1 MTASA
6 PQSRSTISAIDRVST
21 ELTAPTT
28 ARDAV
33 APHWSTYAAA
43 LLVLLRHCGPHAPR
57 QVALRVDGA
66 SATVPVPSDRTTMAQ
81 LVDTIAGTPLSS
93 GEVSAPAAFH
103 WRHPH
108 PDPDAQLVLTGDD
121 TGISWQLAPGW
132 SAPMLATEL
141 DRNLAA
147 LLAQV
152 ADDPH
157 RPIGTL
163 AVPDRTAQDWLA
175 RHGRPADTVLVGGLV
190 PDLVAHQAQQHPRR
204 LAFGSGPASLTY
216 GELDSRA
223 NQLARVL
230 RELGAQRD
238 GCVGL
243 MMDRGSEMLVSFLA
257 ILRSGAAAILLDPA
271 HPAQRIAEVLDV
283 ARPRAV
289 LTLARLGAVL
299 PPVAGTV
306 VAVDTEWPRIHR
318 LPTDDPGIAV
328 HPEDVAYVVHTSGS
342 TGTPKRVAVLHRSV
356 AHSVATHQ
364 EGHRITAQ
372 DRAAWLAPPGSSV
385 SVGELW
391 PYLCA
396 GASVHTAPPEIVG
409 AAPLLRDWLV
419 AEKITKAYVSM
430 PLAEQLYQLPWP
442 AQTAL
447 QLLTVGS
454 DKVRRWA
461 APELPFE
468 VAVACGSSEAN
479 GISSCLVPWEDRLT
493 SATATTTDR
502 TAPPPIG
509 RPWPGVRIELLDTA
523 MRRLLPGAVGEMYL
537 GGPELARGYLGDPA
551 QTADRFRP
559 DPYGPPGARL
569 YRTGDLA
576 CFDERGRLHHRGRV
590 DREVK
595 IRGFRVDPAEVER
608 ALLAQPGVQDAVV
621 VALADEDGESQLCA
635 YLVAPE
641 AEPHRVRAALV
652 DLLPGHAVP
661 ASFTLLDRLPVT
673 ANGKVD
679 RNALPAPDWTTLRKP
694 YRAPRDEVERDLAQ
708 LWADL
713 LPVAQIGLDDHFFHL
728 GGDSMSANRL
738 AARLSRRL
746 RVRITV
752 RAVLEHPTLVELAEF
767 VRSQVRIATRS

>member
-6 PQSRSTISAIDRVST
+6 PHPRSTTSATT
-21 ELTAPTT
+21 ETSAEVAPGTA

-33 APHWSTYAAA
+33 SPHWATYAAA
-43 LLVLLRHCGPHAPR
+43 LLVLLRHCGPHAPGR
-57 QVALRVDGA
+57 VALRVDGA
-66 SATVPVPSDRTTMAQ
+66 SATVPVPSGRTTAAQ
-81 LVDTIAGTPLSS
+81 LVDAIAEASWNAD
-93 GEVSAPAAFH
+93 EVSAPAAFH
-103 WRHPH
+103 WRHPR
-108 PDPDAQLVLTGDD
+108 PAPDAQLLLAGDE
-121 TGISWQLAPGW
+121 TRISWQLTPGW

-141 DRNLAA
+141 DRNLAS
-147 LLAQV
+147 LMAQM

-163 AVPDRTAQDWLA
+163 AVPDRTAQQWLTH
-175 RHGRPADTVLVGGLV
+175 HGRPADTAQVSGLV
-190 PDLVAHQAQQHPRR
+190 PELVSRQAHRHPERP
-204 LAFGSGPASLTY
+204 AFGSGPGTLTY
-216 GELDSRA
+216 GDLDARA

-238 GCVGL
+238 GCVAL

-257 ILRSGAAAILLDPA
+257 ILKSGAAAILLDPA
-271 HPAQRIAEVLDV
+271 HPAQRIAEVLEL

-299 PPVAGTV
+299 PAAAGTV

-318 LPTDDPGIAV
+318 LPSDDAGITL

-364 EGHRITAQ
+364 EGHRISAA

-419 AEKITKAYVSM
+419 REQITKAYVSM

-442 AQTAL
+442 ADTAL
-447 QLLTVGS
+447 RLLTVGS

-493 SATATTTDR
+493 SATATAADR
-502 TAPPPIG
+502 AAPPPIG
-509 RPWPGVRIELLDTA
+509 RPWPGVRVELLDA
-523 MRRLLPGAVGEMYL
+523 GMRRLLPGAVGEMYL
-537 GGPELARGYLGDPA
+537 GGPELARGYLGDPGH
-551 QTADRFRP
+551 TADRFRP

-576 CFDERGRLHHRGRV
+576 YFDEQGRLHHRGRV

-608 ALLAQPGVQDAVV
+608 ALLAQPGVDDAVV
-621 VALADEDGESQLCA
+621 VALADEDGERQLCA
-635 YLVAPE
+635 YLVAPT
-641 AEPHRVRAALV
+641 AEPHLVRAAIV
-652 DLLPGHAVP
+652 DVLPGHAVP
-661 ASFTLLDRLPVT
+661 AAFTLLDRLPVT

-694 YRAPRDEVERDLAQ
+694 YRAPRDEVERQLAQ

-738 AARLSRRL
+738 AVRLNSRL
-746 RVRITV
+746 RARVTV
-752 RAVLEHPTLVELAEF
+752 RAVLEHPTLVELSEF
-767 VRSQVRIATRS
+767 VRARLRVATRS

>member
-1 MTASA
+1 
-6 PQSRSTISAIDRVST
+6 
-21 ELTAPTT
+21 
-28 ARDAV
+28 
-33 APHWSTYAAA
+33 
-43 LLVLLRHCGPHAPR
+43 
-57 QVALRVDGA
+57 
-66 SATVPVPSDRTTMAQ
+66 
-81 LVDTIAGTPLSS
+81 
-93 GEVSAPAAFH
+93 
-103 WRHPH
+103 
-108 PDPDAQLVLTGDD
+108 
-121 TGISWQLAPGW
+121 
-132 SAPMLATEL
+132 MLASEL
-141 DRNLAA
+141 DRNLAP
-147 LLAQV
+147 LLAQL
-152 ADDPH
+152 ADNPH

-163 AVPDRTAQDWLA
+163 TVPDRSAREWLA
-175 RHGRPADTVLVGGLV
+175 RHGRPADTVRIDGLV
-190 PDLVAHQAQQHPRR
+190 PELVSRQAREHPGRP
-204 LAFGSGPASLTY
+204 AFGSGPGRLTY
-216 GELDSRA
+216 GELNARA

-238 GCVGL
+238 RSVAL

-257 ILRSGAAAILLDPA
+257 ILKSGAAAILLDPA
-271 HPAQRIAEVLDV
+271 HPTQRIAEVLDV

-289 LTLARLGAVL
+289 LTLARLGAIL
-299 PPVAGTV
+299 PAEAATV

-318 LPTDDPGIAV
+318 LSSDDLDVAV

-356 AHSVATHQ
+356 AHSIATHQ
-364 EGHRITAQ
+364 EGHRITAT

-396 GASVHTAPPEIVG
+396 GGSVHTAPPEVVG

-419 AEKITKAYVSM
+419 REEITKTYVSM

-442 AQTAL
+442 AETSL
-447 QLLTVGS
+447 RLLTVGS

-461 APELPFE
+461 SPQLPFE

-493 SATATTTDR
+493 SATATAGDR
-502 TAPPPIG
+502 DVPPPIG
-509 RPWPGVRIELLDTA
+509 RPWPGVRVELLDTA
-523 MRRLLPGAVGEMYL
+523 MGRLLPGAVGEMYL
-537 GGPELARGYLGDPA
+537 GGPELARGYLGDPG

-576 CFDERGRLHHRGRV
+576 YFDEDGRLHHRGRV

-608 ALLAQPGVQDAVV
+608 ALLAQPGVDDAVV
-621 VALADEDGESQLCA
+621 VALADEAGESQLCA
-635 YLVAPE
+635 YLVADT
-641 AEPHRVRAALV
+641 ADPHLVRAALV

-661 ASFTLLDRLPVT
+661 ASFTLVDRLPVT

-679 RNALPAPDWTTLRKP
+679 RDALPAPDWSTLRKP
-694 YRAPRDEVERDLAQ
+694 YRPPRDELERQLAQ

-738 AARLSRRL
+738 AVRVNSRL
-746 RVRITV
+746 RVRVTV
-752 RAVLEHPTLVELAEF
+752 RAVLEHPTLAELAEF
-767 VRSQVRIATRS
+767 IRTRLRMSTRS